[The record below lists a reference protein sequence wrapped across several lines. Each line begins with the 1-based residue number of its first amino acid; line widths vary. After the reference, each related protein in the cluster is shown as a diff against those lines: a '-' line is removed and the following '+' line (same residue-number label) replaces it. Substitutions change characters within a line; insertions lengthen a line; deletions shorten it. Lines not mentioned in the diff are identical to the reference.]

1 MLSMITIITID
12 GSFVSVDVVAV
23 VVVVVVPVFS
33 ATDAALLPVRH
44 CLDLEFLTIAMAAT
58 TTTVPSYRF
67 IPLR

>member
-1 MLSMITIITID
+1 MLSIMTIITNV
-12 GSFVSVDVVAV
+12 GSFVSVNV
-23 VVVVVVPVFS
+23 VVVVVVPVVS